1 MIKKTILFFAF
12 IAIAFATMA
21 QADTLMFP
29 LPKDLPK
36 YPEGRQALE
45 EFIQQNIVYPEYEKL
60 KGIEGTVTV
69 YCDVELDGTLSNFRI
84 GSTVEGSVGFDAEAI
99 RVCQKIGKFTP
110 CIRNGKP
117 ICYMISIDV
126 TFDLNNGDEMEMA
139 IAKLSKK
146 ELKEI
151 EKDAKWSCW
160 FTEKTTD
167 AAVTGDV
174 EKYEKLTSKYQKELD
189 ALNAKYTLGTPK
201 NAQYEKLTKPCME
214 EMFKRM
220 GIVDVD
226 GDGLFTQEEAELTPK
241 ELKQIKKDG
250 KLICDLFFKIIEAKR
265 LGDKDKS
272 EKLISKYQE
281 KLKRLSEK
289 YSDGSNPRT
298 KELVN
303 IINPCAEEAMKAAL
317 GN

>member
-146 ELKEI
+146 R
-151 EKDAKWSCW
+151 AQ
-160 FTEKTTD
+160 
-167 AAVTGDV
+167 GD
-174 EKYEKLTSKYQKELD
+174 
-189 ALNAKYTLGTPK
+189 
-201 NAQYEKLTKPCME
+201 
-214 EMFKRM
+214 
-220 GIVDVD
+220 
-226 GDGLFTQEEAELTPK
+226 
-241 ELKQIKKDG
+241 
-250 KLICDLFFKIIEAKR
+250 
-265 LGDKDKS
+265 
-272 EKLISKYQE
+272 
-281 KLKRLSEK
+281 
-289 YSDGSNPRT
+289 
-298 KELVN
+298 
-303 IINPCAEEAMKAAL
+303 
-317 GN
+317 